1 MNARLKF
8 SDSLNL
14 IRSFKTSGTITP
26 SSKVLIK
33 TLLAPIDFTSARC
46 IIELGPGTGCVT
58 RSILERMHAD
68 CVLICFEVNSDF
80 IGQLEGLQ
88 DSRLRVV
95 NACASSIRTVL
106 DDLDI
111 EEVDHIVSSL
121 PLALID
127 DEVVK
132 RILESARSNLREGA
146 ASCSFSTV

>member
-58 RSILERMHAD
+58 RSIGTNAH
-68 CVLICFEVNSDF
+68 
-80 IGQLEGLQ
+80 
-88 DSRLRVV
+88 RLRF
-95 NACASSIRTVL
+95 
-106 DDLDI
+106 DL
-111 EEVDHIVSSL
+111 L
-121 PLALID
+121 
-127 DEVVK
+127 
-132 RILESARSNLREGA
+132 RSEQ
-146 ASCSFSTV
+146 